1 MSVLIQTQNLVKR
14 YGNLFAVNDVSMT
27 IESGAIV
34 GLVGRNGAGKTTL
47 IRLLTGLAKPT
58 SGSFQIIG
66 IRKHDRF
73 GKPKGAKPPV
83 GIAH

>member
-1 MSVLIQTQNLVKR
+1 MSVLIQTHNLVKR
-14 YGNLFAVNDVSMT
+14 YGSLYAVNDVSIT

-58 SGSFQIIG
+58 SGSYEVMPGDTRLDTSVAAI
-66 IRKHDRF
+66 
-73 GKPKGAKPPV
+73 
-83 GIAH
+83 

>member
-1 MSVLIQTQNLVKR
+1 MSVLIKTQNLVKR
-14 YGNLFAVNDVSMT
+14 YGNLFAVNDVSIT

-58 SGSFQIIG
+58 SGCKIS
-66 IRKHDRF
+66 R
-73 GKPKGAKPPV
+73 V
-83 GIAH
+83 CST